1 MEMSRA
7 ANDMIRRT
15 YDMDMVNSILQHPDI
30 WRDIAPEGIEPFDP
44 PYLPNV
50 LYFIVNDGDGVITF
64 HAFRDGLMIHPNI
77 LPSKRGKLAYDAVE
91 ESIQTVFENGWSCVY
106 AEIEPKL
113 KHVTLFARQLGF
125 RMLDENLFIRRSL
138 NS

>member
-1 MEMSRA
+1 
-7 ANDMIRRT
+7 MIRRT
-15 YDMDMVNSILQHPDI
+15 FDMDIVNSILQHPDI

-50 LYFIVNDGDGVITF
+50 LYFVVNDGDGVITF

-91 ESIQTVFENGWSCVY
+91 EAIQMVFENGWTCIY
-106 AEIEPKL
+106 AEIDPKL
-113 KHVTLFARQLGF
+113 KHVTLFARTLGF
-125 RMLDENLFIRRSL
+125 RLFDDNLFIRRSL